1 MKKYVYLALAL
12 LLGAGPLAACAR
24 EKEPNLSEV
33 PEAETRVPS
42 TGADPALPETDD
54 RGAIAPPESET
65 PPVPSEREEPR
76 AEYGIVSA
84 DALRLRAGAG
94 TEYPVL
100 GTAQRGEVF
109 PILGRSG
116 EWAKTAYRGKTA
128 YLSESYLTPLALGKG
143 TNEAEAVVSEGYALL
158 GTPYVYGAV
167 RYHDGSGARLKNF
180 TAEAFDCSSLMQYIF
195 YRGAGINLDLTTR
208 TQIKQG
214 THVREEDLQRGDL
227 LFFTNAARAQKTGI
241 ERVGHVA
248 LYLGGGYI
256 LHTASD
262 YAKIERISPLR
273 QSYFLEAR
281 RVLP

>member
-1 MKKYVYLALAL
+1 MKHTPLYLLIFAAGLALTGCAAPKEL
-12 LLGAGPLAACAR
+12 PADNRPLR
-24 EKEPNLSEV
+24 RPWGTTSEQETENEPPM
-33 PEAETRVPS
+33 PEEQPS
-42 TGADPALPETDD
+42 ISL
-54 RGAIAPPESET
+54 
-65 PPVPSEREEPR
+65 EEAR
-76 AEYGIVSA
+76 AEFCAVSA
-84 DALRLRAGAG
+84 DALRLRGGAG
-94 TEYPVL
+94 TEFPVL

-109 PILGRSG
+109 PVVQ
-116 EWAKTAYRGKTA
+116 KTDGWIETLFRGKKA
-128 YLSESYLTPLALGKG
+128 YLSAAYTEQVFFELSTA
-143 TNEAEAVVSEGYALL
+143 EAEAVISEGYALL

-195 YRGAGINLDLTTR
+195 YRGAGVNLDLTTR

-214 THVREEDLQRGDL
+214 THVREEDLRRGDL
-227 LFFTNAARAQKTGI
+227 LFFTNAARAQKTGL

>member
-1 MKKYVYLALAL
+1 MKRTGLRILILAAGLALA
-12 LLGAGPLAACAR
+12 GCAAPKDIPAESLPIR
-24 EKEPNLSEV
+24 PPWGMNAEHETENEPPM
-33 PEAETRVPS
+33 PEEEPS
-42 TGADPALPETDD
+42 VSLE
-54 RGAIAPPESET
+54 
-65 PPVPSEREEPR
+65 EEPR

-84 DALRLRAGAG
+84 DALHLRAGAG
-94 TEYPVL
+94 TQFPIL
-100 GTAQRGEVF
+100 GTAKRGEAF

-128 YLSESYLTPLALGKG
+128 YLSELYLTPLALDKG
-143 TNEAEAVVSEGYALL
+143 TDAAEAVISEGYALL

-167 RYHDGSGARLKNF
+167 RYHDGSGVRLKNF

-195 YRGAGINLDLTTR
+195 YRGAGVTLDLTTR

-214 THVREEDLQRGDL
+214 THVREEDLRRGDL
-227 LFFTNAARAQKTGI
+227 LFFTNAARAQKEGL

-248 LYLGGGYI
+248 LCLGGGYI